1 MRSLP
6 SQPRLLEVLYI
17 DDGENDLILTQ
28 LACERYHAPFKFVFA
43 RSVNEALDHLTH
55 TASKGGALPDLIL
68 LDLIIGPRSGFEV
81 LEFLRVRPELAEV
94 PVIIFTGMQN
104 PALLA
109 HAQKLGAKCVVEKKG
124 GLSFAGKLIEAAQE
138 LGL

>member
-1 MRSLP
+1 MRIPP
-6 SQPRLLEVLYI
+6 SQRRLLEVLYI

-28 LACERYHAPFKFVFA
+28 LACERYHAPFKFVLA
-43 RSVNEALDHLTH
+43 RSVNEALDHLTE
-55 TASKGGALPDLIL
+55 TVAKPGALPDLIL
-68 LDLIIGPRSGFEV
+68 LDLIIGARSGFEV

-109 HAQKLGAKCVVEKKG
+109 RAQELGAKCVVAKTG
-124 GLSFAGKLIEAAQE
+124 GLSFAEKLMQAAQQ